1 MKYFFCLG
9 IFLLAFS
16 FVGAQH
22 TVVFKI
28 KKNPAGHRGDNVFIA
43 GNFNGWEPQHKA
55 YRLSANWDNVLEL
68 AFQLPKGEYEYKFT
82 RGAWERVECMY
93 DGKDITNRYIN
104 IQNDTTIEVSIDG
117 WKDDFVTVSKEHTAS
132 KQVQIIDT
140 AFYIP
145 QLNRTRR
152 IWAYLPE
159 DYSASKKRY
168 PVLYMH
174 DGQNLFD
181 YNTSDRDEWG
191 VDEILDSLIAKGNP
205 ACIVIGID
213 NGSDSRLNEYNL
225 RELVLNG
232 SGSLSKKFIP
242 EGKAYIDFLVNTLKP
257 YIDKKYRTATGPV
270 NTIIAGSSMGGL
282 ISYYAALLEPDIFGK
297 AGIFSPSFWTNP
309 SIGSFTDSLAGRVSS
324 KFFFYAGEKESDN
337 MVADMKAV
345 QEVLGEE
352 SSAMIYSV
360 IDPQGEH
367 NARSWRKWFAEFYVW
382 MMADGFNTVIK
393 LKD

>member
-1 MKYFFCLG
+1 MKYLFCLS
-9 IFLLAFS
+9 IFFFAFS
-16 FVGAQH
+16 PVEAQH

-28 KKNPAGHRGDNVFIA
+28 KKNTAGHRGDNVFIA
-43 GNFNGWEPQHKA
+43 GNFNGWEPQNTA
-55 YRLSANWDNVLEL
+55 YRLLPDWDNVLEL
-68 AFQLPKGEYEYKFT
+68 SFQLPKGEYEYKFT
-82 RGAWERVECMY
+82 RGGWERVECMHS
-93 DGKDITNRYIN
+93 GKDIPNRNIN
-104 IQNDTTIEVSIDG
+104 IQSDTTIEVSIDG
-117 WKDDFVTVSKEHTAS
+117 WKDDFATAPKEHTAS
-132 KQVQIIDT
+132 KQVHIIDT

-159 DYSASKKRY
+159 DYSTSKKRY
-168 PVLYMH
+168 PVLYMN

-181 YNTSDRDEWG
+181 YHTSDLDEWG
-191 VDEILDSLIAKGNP
+191 VDEILDSLIAKGKQ

-213 NGSDSRLNEYNL
+213 NGGDSRMNEYNL

-232 SGSLSKKFIP
+232 SDSGSKEFLP
-242 EGKAYIDFLVNTLKP
+242 EGNAYIDFLVNTLKP

-282 ISYYAALLEPDIFGK
+282 ISYYAALLEPHIFGK

-309 SIGSFTDSLAGRVSS
+309 SIRSFTDSLAGRISS
-324 KFFFYAGEKESDN
+324 KFFFYAGTKESDN
-337 MVADMKAV
+337 MIADIKAV
-345 QEVLGEE
+345 QEVLGEG

-360 IDPQGEH
+360 IDPEGEH
-367 NARSWRKWFAEFYVW
+367 NTRYWRKWFAEFYVW